1 MDNNENFDYDMDEIE
16 IPVLESLD
24 GSDFSDEKPSVEH
37 RDFVAPR
44 REAPV
49 QTEVRNLTTTEGWQ
63 ERQEKFYAANYDQE
77 KLHNLEHGE
86 KIVKALCVFMYVT
99 SFISIF
105 LSLGA
110 PSVVTNG
117 LRVWVIHKFYNGGF
131 LPWLGLT
138 IMNFITG
145 AGFFTLASK
154 VEWLSKFGYVP
165 NPGLLQFVY
174 VIFGIGYIL
183 AACLMAFDKR
193 IRTYC
198 T

>member
-16 IPVLESLD
+16 MPVLESLD

-37 RDFVAPR
+37 QDFVAPR

-49 QTEVRNLTTTEGWQ
+49 QTEVRNLTTNEGWQ

-77 KLHNLEHGE
+77 KLHNLEYGE

-117 LRVWVIHKFYNGGF
+117 LRVWMIHKFYNGGF